1 MKKKFLK
8 IPVKISSINEEQ
20 STLVATFSTPDID
33 RHGES
38 VKQNWN
44 VDNYLDNPV
53 VVNSH
58 THNDACEVIGRVE
71 WMVNTPEK
79 LEGKI
84 KFAVNENPKAK
95 IIYDLY
101 KGGYL
106 NAFSVGFIPGE
117 ETNELLEV
125 SAVSV
130 PANARA
136 LAKQKGIDVEQLG
149 DIEEED
155 IEVVDEEETDE
166 DTKEE
171 AEDETEEETEEDIEI
186 DEITIGGEKFIKE
199 AILEEKIIKEIF
211 TKEGRVLSKATKQKV
226 QTAVDALNKL
236 LEADNKE
243 KALAEITEEPK
254 KSISEAI
261 KKLHQEISETHED
274 NLSIKKKK
282 LHKALR
288 KLSGDK

>member
-1 MKKKFLK
+1 MKTKFLK
-8 IPVKISSINEEQ
+8 IPVKISSINEDQ

-44 VDNYLDNPV
+44 VNNYLDNPV
-53 VVNSH
+53 VLNSH
-58 THNDACEVIGRVE
+58 THHDACEVIGRVE
-71 WMVNTPEK
+71 WMVNTNDK

-84 KFAVNENPKAK
+84 KFAINENPKAK

-117 ETNELLEV
+117 EDNELLEV

-136 LAKQKGIDVEQLG
+136 LAKSKGINVDEL
-149 DIEEED
+149 EEEEND
-155 IEVVDEEETDE
+155 IEVTD
-166 DTKEE
+166 
-171 AEDETEEETEEDIEI
+171 EDETEEEEEEDDDFDI

-199 AILEEKIIKEIF
+199 SYLEERLIKEIF
-211 TKEGRVLSKATKQKV
+211 TKEGRVLSKANRQKV
-226 QTAVDALNKL
+226 QTAVEALNKL
-236 LEADNKE
+236 LQAD
-243 KALAEITEEPK
+243 KAEEPK
-254 KSISEAI
+254 KGINDVI

-274 NLSIKKKK
+274 NLSIKKRN

>member
-1 MKKKFLK
+1 MKKGK

-20 STLVATFSTPDID
+20 STLLATFSTPDVD

-38 VKQNWN
+38 VKQNWD
-44 VDNYLDNPV
+44 VSNYLNNPV
-53 VVNSH
+53 VLNSH

-71 WMVNTPEK
+71 WMVNTPDK

-106 NAFSVGFIPGE
+106 NAFSVGFIQGE
-117 ETNELLEV
+117 DTNELLEL

-136 LAKQKGIDVEQLG
+136 LAKAKGINVDEL
-149 DIEEED
+149 EEND
-155 IEVVDEEETDE
+155 IEVVDD
-166 DTKEE
+166 
-171 AEDETEEETEEDIEI
+171 EEETEETEEEVEKDNEEDDEEDTGEEDEI

-199 AILEEKIIKEIF
+199 SYLEEKLIKEIF

-236 LEADNKE
+236 LEVDNKGLGEE
-243 KALAEITEEPK
+243 KHTEEIKLKTALK
-254 KSISEAI
+254 KI
-261 KKLHQEISETHED
+261 HQEISETHED